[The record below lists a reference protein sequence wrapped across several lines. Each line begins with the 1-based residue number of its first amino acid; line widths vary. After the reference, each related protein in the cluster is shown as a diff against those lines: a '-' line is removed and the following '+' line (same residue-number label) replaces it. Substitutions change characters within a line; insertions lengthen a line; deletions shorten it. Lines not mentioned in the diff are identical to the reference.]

1 LNSSSIFGQKF
12 GKFGANFVIRDII
25 RNNQHF
31 MKKYKKEIGAFLDPK
46 YVDKIHKYNHKWLL
60 DAPKWL
66 WKKFENIF

>member
-1 LNSSSIFGQKF
+1 
-12 GKFGANFVIRDII
+12 
-25 RNNQHF
+25 